1 MLVSELVKKFQTEL
15 WKQEKPLDFCVAVVE
30 TLFEEQLRT
39 FTVFREAEEFMKAAG
54 YDESNDRLVYL
65 MECLSGEKDGVF
77 LSHLS
82 DEQREEYNERLKK
95 KVTFGDIYE

>member
-39 FTVFREAEEFMKAAG
+39 FTVFREAEEFMKSVG

-82 DEQREEYNERLKK
+82 DSQREEYNERLKK

>member
-1 MLVSELVKKFQTEL
+1 MRVSELVKAFQTEL
-15 WKQEKPLDFCVAVVE
+15 WKQDKPLDFCVAVVE

-39 FTVFREAEEFMKAAG
+39 FTVFREAEEFMKSAG
-54 YDESNDRLVYL
+54 YDETNDRLVYL
-65 MECLSGEKDGVF
+65 MECLSGQKDGVF

-82 DEQREEYNERLKK
+82 EAQREEYNEKLKK